1 MANSVMIGGRA
12 TDQTGGAIS
21 LLDLP
26 VTSWQRRSA
35 FAVAS
40 VLLLGFAILA
50 PFGGVPLPQMVAFIP
65 SFDTAI
71 FVTDFITSVMLFA
84 QFSIFRTRAI
94 LVLANGYLFASL
106 FVLPHAVSWPAA
118 FSPTGLLG
126 GGLQNTA
133 WLYVFWHTGFPAAL
147 LIYVWLRDEKHA
159 KRITE
164 ASTSFAIR
172 WSVAILCSLA
182 FGLLWLASRGDE
194 YLPELS
200 LDRTNFT
207 WLLRLLFAFMA
218 LSCMTALAL
227 LWSRR
232 RSVLD
237 YWLMVAA
244 LALII
249 ELMFVGV
256 LSSARYSLGSY
267 AGRVFSLV
275 TSTVV
280 LVVLLGETTRL
291 YVRVAR
297 SNFLLQRE
305 RDNKLMNLQAVVAS
319 ISHEVKQ
326 PLAAIAAN
334 GSAALRFLK
343 HAPPNLEE
351 VRFSLDDMVSATF
364 RVNQVLDDIRT
375 LFGKAADVREPLDV
389 NELVLGALR
398 VLRAEL
404 KAQDVTTYVELA
416 SELPL
421 VMGNRGQLQE
431 VILNLVHNAVEAMDA
446 VGVDRRVLK
455 VRTEQNGSK
464 SIFVEVED
472 SGPGIDPEMLSTLF
486 EAFVTT
492 KPKGMGLGLAISR
505 MITERHEGQLSVSS
519 AHPQGCIFRI
529 ALPQKNLPLNGTHG
543 LGLDG
548 L

>member
-1 MANSVMIGGRA
+1 
-12 TDQTGGAIS
+12 
-21 LLDLP
+21 
-26 VTSWQRRSA
+26 
-35 FAVAS
+35 
-40 VLLLGFAILA
+40 
-50 PFGGVPLPQMVAFIP
+50 
-65 SFDTAI
+65 
-71 FVTDFITSVMLFA
+71 
-84 QFSIFRTRAI
+84 
-94 LVLANGYLFASL
+94 
-106 FVLPHAVSWPAA
+106 
-118 FSPTGLLG
+118 
-126 GGLQNTA
+126 
-133 WLYVFWHTGFPAAL
+133 
-147 LIYVWLRDEKHA
+147 
-159 KRITE
+159 
-164 ASTSFAIR
+164 
-172 WSVAILCSLA
+172 
-182 FGLLWLASRGDE
+182 
-194 YLPELS
+194 
-200 LDRTNFT
+200 
-207 WLLRLLFAFMA
+207 MA
-218 LSCMTALAL
+218 LICATALGL

-267 AGRVFSLV
+267 PGRVFSLV

-326 PLAAIAAN
+326 PLAAIATS

-351 VRFSLDDMVSATF
+351 VRLSLDDMVSATF
-364 RVNQVLDDIRT
+364 RANQVLDDLRT

-404 KAQDVTTYVELA
+404 NAQDVTPHVELA
-416 SELPL
+416 SESLL

-431 VILNLVHNAVEAMDA
+431 VIMNLVHNAVEAMDT

-455 VRTEQNGSK
+455 VRTEQNGAK
-464 SIFVEVED
+464 AIFVEVED
-472 SGPGIDPEMLSTLF
+472 SGPGIDPEMLNTVF
-486 EAFVTT
+486 DAFVTT

-505 MITERHEGQLSVSS
+505 MIIERHEGQLSVSS

-529 ALPQKNLPLNGTHG
+529 ALSQKNLPH
-543 LGLDG
+543 
-548 L
+548 

>member
-1 MANSVMIGGRA
+1 MGRA

-26 VTSWQRRSA
+26 ATPWQRCSA
-35 FAVAS
+35 LAVAA

-50 PFGGVPLPQMVAFIP
+50 PFGGVPLRQMVAFIP
-65 SFDTAI
+65 SFDIAI
-71 FVTDFITSVMLFA
+71 FVTDLITSVMLFA

-94 LVLANGYLFASL
+94 LALANGYLFAAL
-106 FVLPHAVSWPAA
+106 FVLPHAVSWPGA
-118 FSPTGLLG
+118 FLPTGLLG

-147 LIYVWLRDEKHA
+147 LIYVWLRDEKDA

-164 ASTSFAIR
+164 ASAPFAIG

-182 FGLLWLASRGDE
+182 FGLVWLASTGDE

-207 WLLRLLFAFMA
+207 WLLRYLFAFMA
-218 LSCMTALAL
+218 LICVTALAL

-326 PLAAIAAN
+326 PLAAIATS

-351 VRFSLDDMVSATF
+351 VRLSLDDMVSASF
-364 RVNQVLDDIRT
+364 RVNQVLDDLRT

-404 KAQDVTTYVELA
+404 NAQDVTPHVELA

-431 VILNLVHNAVEAMDA
+431 VILNLVHNAVEAMDT

-455 VRTEQNGSK
+455 VRTEQNGAK
-464 SIFVEVED
+464 AIFVEVED
-472 SGPGIDPEMLSTLF
+472 SGPGIDPEMLNTVF
-486 EAFVTT
+486 DAFVTT

-505 MITERHEGQLSVSS
+505 MIIERHEGQLSVSS

-529 ALPQKNLPLNGTHG
+529 ALPQKNLPH
-543 LGLDG
+543 
-548 L
+548 